1 MNKEDLMRKINY
13 LAVLLLLVSLVLT
26 ACGPSRTVARTSAD
40 TTVDLSGRWNDSDS
54 RIVATN
60 VINDCLSRPWVSDFV
75 SEQGRKPTVIV
86 GTVRNLSS
94 EHIPTATITKDME
107 RELINSGRVK
117 FVASSEER
125 NELRQERKEQQ
136 THASAETA
144 KRLAQ
149 ETGADFMLK
158 GSINTIIDS
167 YDGQKVKFYQVDLEL
182 INVESNEKVW
192 LGGHKIKK
200 LVSSKRTS
208 W

>member
-1 MNKEDLMRKINY
+1 MKKINY
-13 LAVLLLLVSLVLT
+13 VAIIVLLATFFLAS
-26 ACGPSRTVARTSAD
+26 CGENRTVARTAAD
-40 TTVDLSGRWNDSDS
+40 KTVDLSGRWNDSDS
-54 RIVATN
+54 RIVANN
-60 VINDCLSRPWVSDFV
+60 VIGDCLSRPWVSDFRD
-75 SEQGRKPTVIV
+75 EYGRKPTVIV
-86 GTVRNLSS
+86 GKVRNLSS
-94 EHIPTATITKDME
+94 EHIPTQTITKDME

-117 FVASSEER
+117 FVADSNQR
-125 NELRQERKEQQ
+125 NEIRQERQEQQ

-158 GSINTIIDS
+158 GTINTIIDA

-192 LGGHKIKK
+192 MGGHKIKK
-200 LVSSKRTS
+200 LVSSKKVK